1 MEEKEMII
9 CALKEK
15 IQLSE
20 IDKTRKGALETKQTE
35 LLKDETIFNSAVI
48 FSQLQA
54 AIVELKTSFSQNGIC
69 DSTLFLSMDNYCSVL
84 KEHLLKL
91 QGKCTYLE
99 DLLSQG
105 NDEREALEIS
115 LATLQSQ
122 YDVRAWT
129 SLEMEKKFLEFQ
141 RSYELTTE
149 KLNEELTVAET
160 IIKEKNLEVRK
171 LQEQRENIEDF
182 FKIVNEKN
190 SNNEERLREAEATLE
205 RCSSLQ
211 EEKNEIKFLLEKIN
225 EQETLLGA
233 VESLSEQLEK
243 LKEMLETKD
252 RECGALNHQLLEA
265 EFRISSLDSLLETK
279 SNEFIRL
286 QTEVEGKNALK
297 HENKNLHEQLAG
309 ALAREDE
316 SNKKLDQLKFE
327 VCSKQSAFE
336 AAEKD
341 LYDLNLKLSL
351 ANQLADKKTEEAN
364 KLLETINIYKKL
376 DEELIKKNEIIC
388 NLEQRCSDSKVEYDH
403 LKSLLSDTLQE
414 LEKYHAANE
423 SISIKHE
430 NLQQEYTI
438 LQETV
443 DENAQQLLLAEEKLK
458 ELQSQYDTAKAERFS
473 LYSELERLKEVEA
486 LCNASKCATFC
497 KRLNDLQTAENALK
511 ESLSAK
517 EAEVIGYSTE
527 VMEMKKELKQS
538 YEKLE
543 TLKE

>member
-1 MEEKEMII
+1 MELFSQVVPKTAENFRCLCTGEKDGRLSYKGVKIHRII
-9 CALKEK
+9 KNFMLQGGD
-15 IQLSE
+15 ILSGNGTGPSMS
-20 IDKTRKGALETKQTE
+20 IFGGAFDDENF
-35 LLKDETIFNSAVI
+35 LLKHDEPFLLSMANRGPNTNGSQFFITTQPANHLNGKHVVFGKVIRGQDVVKLIEDVDTDSTDAPFSRITIMKCGELVKKLPSKENLKQSSKSKIKSASESKFNSFLFFFI
-48 FSQLQA
+48 NNTTFSLG
-54 AIVELKTSFSQNGIC
+54 SS
-69 DSTLFLSMDNYCSVL
+69 
-84 KEHLLKL
+84 
-91 QGKCTYLE
+91 E
-99 DLLSQG
+99 D
-105 NDEREALEIS
+105 
-115 LATLQSQ
+115 
-122 YDVRAWT
+122 
-129 SLEMEKKFLEFQ
+129 EK
-141 RSYELTTE
+141 
-149 KLNEELTVAET
+149 
-160 IIKEKNLEVRK
+160 
-171 LQEQRENIEDF
+171 RENIEDF

-341 LYDLNLKLSL
+341 LS
-351 ANQLADKKTEEAN
+351 
-364 KLLETINIYKKL
+364 
-376 DEELIKKNEIIC
+376 
-388 NLEQRCSDSKVEYDH
+388 
-403 LKSLLSDTLQE
+403 
-414 LEKYHAANE
+414 NE

-473 LYSELERLKEVEA
+473 LYSVRSSICCLLYYCFLELERLKEVEA